1 MLASTA
7 RHQIVTAEIRE
18 MGMEFGGTPMLEL
31 AITELGGRQQC
42 SDHREARSHNPRG
55 FTQQISRARYL
66 SRPLYSGE
74 ASCGQNHSMVAG
86 SHPDHRHLP
95 PIHQIALFSQK
106 YPRLQRARGFLT
118 VP

>member
-18 MGMEFGGTPMLEL
+18 IGMEFGGTPMLEL
-31 AITELGGRQQC
+31 AITELSGRQQC

-74 ASCGQNHSMVAG
+74 ASRGQNHSMVAD
-86 SHPDHRHLP
+86 SHPDHRRLP
-95 PIHQIALFSQK
+95 QIHQIALFAQNTQSCDWQG
-106 YPRLQRARGFLT
+106 GF
-118 VP
+118 